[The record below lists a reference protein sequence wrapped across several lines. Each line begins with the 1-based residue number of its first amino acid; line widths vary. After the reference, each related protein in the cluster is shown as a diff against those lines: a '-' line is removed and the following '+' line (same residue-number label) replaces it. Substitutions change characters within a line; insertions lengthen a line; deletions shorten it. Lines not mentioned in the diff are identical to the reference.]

1 MFKCS
6 NEVMPVIVKLNY
18 LRIAPRKVRLI
29 ADLIRKKKVDEA
41 EAILNF
47 AKKRGAEPLLKLLKT
62 AIVDARHNFQLEPN
76 NLYISKITV
85 DIGPK
90 YKRWRPRARG
100 AAYEI
105 QKKTSHITLVLD
117 EIAPGKKVKKA
128 KKAKR
133 AKETKKQPVIAEK
146 KKVSEEIKKEEMPE
160 VEKPKFKARPEV
172 EKPKPKTER
181 GIKRFFRRKSF

>member
-1 MFKCS
+1 
-6 NEVMPVIVKLNY
+6 MPVTVKLNY

-29 ADLIRKKKVDEA
+29 ADHIRKKKVDEA

-47 AKKRGAEPLLKLLKT
+47 TKKRGTEPLLKLLKT
-62 AIVDARHNFQLEPN
+62 AIADARNNFQLEPD

-85 DIGPK
+85 DGGPR

-100 AAYEI
+100 AAYKI

-117 EIAPGKKVKKA
+117 EIALGEKVKKA

-133 AKETKKQPVIAEK
+133 AKETKRQPVITEK
-146 KKVSEEIKKEEMPE
+146 RKVSEEIEKEKIPE

-172 EKPKPKTER
+172 ERPKPKTER

>member
-1 MFKCS
+1 
-6 NEVMPVIVKLNY
+6 MPVIVKLNY

-47 AKKRGAEPLLKLLKT
+47 ARKKGAEPLLKLLKT
-62 AIVDARHNFQLEPN
+62 AIADARHNFQLEPN

-85 DIGPK
+85 DQGPK
-90 YKRWRPRARG
+90 NKRWRARARG

-117 EIAPGKKVKKA
+117 EIASGEKVKKA
-128 KKAKR
+128 KKARKV
-133 AKETKKQPVIAEK
+133 KETKKQPAVIEK
-146 KKVSEEIKKEEMPE
+146 RKVSEEIKKEETPE
-160 VEKPKFKARPEV
+160 VEKPKFKVRPEA
-172 EKPKPKTER
+172 ERPKPKTER

>member
-1 MFKCS
+1 
-6 NEVMPVIVKLNY
+6 MPVVAKLNY
-18 LRIAPRKVRLI
+18 LRIAPRKLRLI

-62 AIVDARHNFQLEPN
+62 AVSDARNNFQLEPN
-76 NLYISKITV
+76 NLYISKITI
-85 DIGPK
+85 DKGPK

-117 EIAPGKKVKKA
+117 EIAPDKKVKK
-128 KKAKR
+128 
-133 AKETKKQPVIAEK
+133 TKKPSAITKK
-146 KKVSEEIKKEEMPE
+146 KKVSEEIKKEETPE
-160 VEKPKFKARPEV
+160 TKKPKFKTGPEV
-172 EKPKPKTER
+172 ERPKPKTER

>member
-1 MFKCS
+1 
-6 NEVMPVIVKLNY
+6 MPVTVKLNY

-62 AIVDARHNFQLEPN
+62 AIADARNNFQLEPD

-85 DIGPK
+85 DGGPR

-100 AAYEI
+100 AAYRIE
-105 QKKTSHITLVLD
+105 KKTSHITLVLD
-117 EIAPGKKVKKA
+117 EIAIGPKVKKA
-128 KKAKR
+128 KK
-133 AKETKKQPVIAEK
+133 QPVITEK
-146 KKVSEEIKKEEMPE
+146 RKVSEEIEKEKIPE

-172 EKPKPKTER
+172 ERPKPKTER